1 MLPALRED
9 VRHGFR
15 LLIQNPAFTLLV
27 VLALSLAIGAN
38 TAVFSLVDAVLFHPL
53 RAERVAELWRVIP
66 IHEHASGWS
75 YPAYREL
82 REAGGAEALCAWS
95 DATPVHLART
105 GMRPQRAQ
113 AAMVSGSF
121 FPTLGTR
128 PFLGRLLNDADE
140 AAGAPAVAV
149 ISHGLFTDAFERDR
163 GVIGQGVRIS
173 GRPFTIVGVAPPGF
187 TGSSLE
193 SFPDL
198 FLPIPQAEAVLA
210 SIAELK
216 PLTRRG
222 FMWLNVTGRLRPGT
236 AEGVEARFSAI
247 AKGGDETAGR
257 KNEGPK
263 IEGVRLVPA
272 AEVALGY
279 QTESAGRTRIA
290 GRLLFGVVLLVLAI
304 ACANVAGMLIVR
316 GERRSREIA
325 IRRAVGAS
333 RGRILRQFLV
343 ESAILGALAAAGGL
357 LVAAWTLDLARA
369 ALPAGMPLPLEAAKG
384 VGDPRVLLY
393 TLGVA
398 LAAVLSLGTAP
409 ALSAARV
416 DVRTA
421 LAREGSRR
429 ATSGRGLREL
439 LVGIQVGLAVLLLA
453 GAGLLLRTLQRASA
467 VDPGFETER
476 RLAGTVDP
484 GLQGYDATRT
494 DRLYADLLDAARAL
508 PGVRSAALAH
518 ILPLGRRS
526 MANSVEYE
534 GYAGSPDEAPIVPFN
549 VVSPGFFRTLGMPLV
564 RGRDFDAG
572 DVATSRLVL
581 IVNEA
586 FARRFWPGQDPVGR
600 IIRNMGEGGGLVV
613 GVVRDARLVGL
624 RRDPEPYL
632 FLPMA
637 QFHLSDMSVVL
648 ETGGKPAASL
658 PALAAAVLR
667 LDPDLP
673 LDEAGTIADRLR
685 VALGP
690 ESVLASVLGVF
701 ALIALV
707 LAGTG
712 LYGVTAF
719 ATEARTREFGIRMA
733 LGAQRGHVLGLVLR
747 RTAWLTLGG
756 AAAGL
761 CGVAWL
767 GAVFRSLL
775 FGVGRADPAALASS
789 VALMAAVTLVAC
801 AVPARRATRVDPL
814 VALRCE

>member
-1 MLPALRED
+1 MLPALRDD

-53 RAERVAELWRVIP
+53 RVERAADLWRVIP

-82 REAGGAEALCAWS
+82 REAGAAEALCAWADS
-95 DATPVHLART
+95 SPVHLART
-105 GMRPQRAQ
+105 GARPQRAQ
-113 AAMVSGSF
+113 ASMVSGSYF
-121 FPTLGTR
+121 STLGTR
-128 PFLGRLLNDADE
+128 PFLGRLLTDADDAPG
-140 AAGAPAVAV
+140 AAPVAV
-149 ISHGLFTDAFERDR
+149 ISHRLWADTFGADR
-163 GVIGQGVRIS
+163 GVVGQAVRIN
-173 GRPFTIVGVAPPGF
+173 GRPFTIAGVAPAGF
-187 TGSSLE
+187 TGVSLE

-198 FLPIPQAEAVLA
+198 YLPLPHTESVMSA
-210 SIAELK
+210 IAELK

-222 FMWLNVTGRLRPGT
+222 FLWLNVTARLRPGT
-236 AEGVEARFSAI
+236 STSAEAQLSAV
-247 AKGGDETAGR
+247 AKAGDGTSS
-257 KNEGPK
+257 KPK
-263 IEGVRLVPA
+263 IDGARLVPA
-272 AEVALGY
+272 AETALGY

-290 GRLLFGVVLLVLAI
+290 GRLLFGVVLLVLLI

-316 GERRSREIA
+316 GERRAREIA

-343 ESAILGALAAAGGL
+343 ESAVLGALAAAGGL
-357 LVAAWTLDLARA
+357 LMAAWTLDLARA
-369 ALPAGMPLPLEAAKG
+369 ALPPGMPLPLEAAAG
-384 VGDPRVLLY
+384 IGDPRVLAY
-393 TLGVA
+393 TLGIA
-398 LAAVLSLGTAP
+398 LASVLALGTAP
-409 ALSAARV
+409 ALYAARV

-421 LAREGSRR
+421 LAREGSGR
-429 ATSGRGLREL
+429 ATPGHALRET
-439 LVGIQVGLAVLLLA
+439 LVGVQVALAVLLLA

-476 RLAGTVDP
+476 RLAATIDP
-484 GLQGYDATRT
+484 GMQGYDAPRT
-494 DRLYADLLDAARAL
+494 ESLYADLLEAARAL
-508 PGVRSAALAH
+508 PGVRSAALTH
-518 ILPLGRRS
+518 ILPVGRRS

-534 GYAGSPDEAPIVPFN
+534 GYSGSPDEAPIVPFN
-549 VVSPGFFRTLGMPLV
+549 VVSPGFFRTMGMPLL
-564 RGRDFDAG
+564 RGRDFE
-572 DVATSRLVL
+572 ATDSAASRPVL

-613 GVVRDARLVGL
+613 GLVRDARLASL
-624 RRDPEPYL
+624 RSEPEPYL

-637 QFHLSDMSVVL
+637 QFHLSDMSVVV
-648 ETGGKPAASL
+648 ETDGRPAAAL
-658 PALAAAVLR
+658 PALAAAVAR

-673 LDEAGTIADRLR
+673 LDEAATLEDRLR

-690 ESVLASVLGVF
+690 ESVLASVLGLF

-712 LYGVTAF
+712 VYGVTAF

-733 LGAQRGHVLGLVLR
+733 LGAQRRHVLGLVMR
-747 RTAWLTLGG
+747 RTAWLALGG
-756 AAAGL
+756 AIAGL

-775 FGVGRADPAALASS
+775 FGVGRADPAALAGSLL
-789 VALMAAVTLVAC
+789 LMASVTLAAC